1 MELWALKKRLND
13 FINLSDEMMTT
24 HPAIKITNE
33 KIEDIEKVL
42 KELFKERR
50 V

>member
-1 MELWALKKRLND
+1 
-13 FINLSDEMMTT
+13 MMTT